1 MQKVDYNISVP
12 YKADKLFDLV
22 ADIESYPLFLPWCSA
37 ARIIKRENNVI
48 IAELAIRYK
57 IFFGTYTSKVT
68 LIPKS
73 EINVELVDGPFQH
86 LKNQW
91 NFIQNNQQSDIFFT
105 IDFKLKSNFL
115 NDLLEKSISNHTNTI
130 FEAFI
135 KRAEIILPLKE
146 Y

>member
-86 LKNQW
+86 LKNQ
-91 NFIQNNQQSDIFFT
+91 FF
-105 IDFKLKSNFL
+105 
-115 NDLLEKSISNHTNTI
+115 
-130 FEAFI
+130 
-135 KRAEIILPLKE
+135 
-146 Y
+146 